1 MDTKT
6 KDMAFTAALLGVK
19 AGLCA
24 ARAGWNGKNMFIYL
38 NPGSVPPGVYG
49 DTVNGVHIGLFEQ
62 GAPDTTIRMPNINL
76 QAADGSIVTGWLAS
90 QTDMLA
96 EDWQIVTP

>member
-1 MDTKT
+1 MADKL
-6 KDMAFTAALLGVK
+6 AFTGALLAVK
-19 AGLCA
+19 AGMCA

-38 NPGSVPPGVYG
+38 NPGSVPPGNYG
-49 DTVNGVHIGLFEQ
+49 ETINGVDASLFEI
-62 GAPDTTIRMPNINL
+62 GDRDTTIRMPNINL

-96 EDWQIVTP
+96 EDWQTVTP